1 MLVVRDAQG
10 TRAFDARCPHQGF
23 QGWELV
29 QNKGV
34 VQCQRHFNEYSVS
47 TGKGTNNE
55 LALRAIPLVE
65 TPQGLA
71 ADVRQL

>member
-23 QGWELV
+23 QGWEFV
-29 QNKGV
+29 QDKGV